1 MKNRVPLNCA
11 YLEYLMEQQNWSNVA
26 LSDAIGVSEVTI
38 ANWKRGLT
46 QPTSDNLNK
55 LAEQFSVDKSVLTQ
69 TDAQISQGFLRKTL
83 IASVQKHAEAVD
95 IDTMIKIMKTLGLN
109 IVATQKVEVD
119 IKEDLKPTEVEDQS
133 LRLLYGKK
141 NIEGD
146 NASNRE

>member
-11 YLEYLMEQQNWSNVA
+11 YLEYLMEKQNWSGIA
-26 LSDAIGVSEVTI
+26 LAEAVGVSEITI
-38 ANWKRGLT
+38 MNWKNGKT

-55 LAEQFSVDKSVLTQ
+55 LAEHFGVDKSVLTQ

-95 IDTMIKIMKTLGLN
+95 VDTMIKIMKTLGLN

-119 IKEDLKPTEVEDQS
+119 IKEDLKPTEVEDQA

-141 NIEGD
+141 TIEGD
-146 NASNRE
+146 DTSS

>member
-11 YLEYLMEQQNWSNVA
+11 YLEYLMEKQNWSGIA
-26 LSDAIGVSEVTI
+26 LAEAVGVSEITI
-38 ANWKRGLT
+38 MNWKNGKT
-46 QPTSDNLNK
+46 QPTPANLDK
-55 LAEQFSVDKSVLTQ
+55 LAEHFCVDKSVLTQ

-95 IDTMIKIMKTLGLN
+95 VDTMIKIMKTLGLN

-119 IKEDLKPTEVEDQS
+119 IKEDLKPTEVEDQA

-141 NIEGD
+141 TIEGD
-146 NASNRE
+146 DTSS